1 LPQARGQRYFL
12 ASTDIRNKIYTLLK
26 NRMKDLKKK
35 TNYMS
40 VPAAIRELE
49 KILARKYCRIIHG

>member
-12 ASTDIRNKIYTLLK
+12 ASTDIRNKIYTPLK
-26 NRMKDLKKK
+26 NRMKELKKK

-40 VPAAIRELE
+40 VPVAIRELE